1 MKTRSTK
8 QILILLSILVVIL
21 AGLHYAVFSFIRN
34 SGMAVIALEN
44 DVGSLRSQVLE
55 FSKYSPEDLT
65 VLARSA
71 TAHFISRTNL
81 VDFIE
86 NIENEAKTQKV
97 SVLIRSVDVES
108 RSEDENDDK
117 EIIRLKFE
125 TRGSWADTMRF
136 VNYLE
141 HLPYKTVLHGL
152 ALSRVS
158 EEGPAKKG
166 MVKIP
171 QWRGQVEITAL
182 KLK

>member
-1 MKTRSTK
+1 MKTRLTK
-8 QILILLSILVVIL
+8 QILIFLSILVVIL
-21 AGLHYAVFSFIRN
+21 AGLHYVVFSFIRN
-34 SGMAVIALEN
+34 SGAAVLALEN
-44 DVGSLRSQVLE
+44 DVSLLRSQVLE
-55 FSKYSPEDLT
+55 FSKYSPEDMA
-65 VLARSA
+65 VLARSV
-71 TAHFISRTNL
+71 TAHFISRVSI

-86 NIENEAKTQKV
+86 NIENEAKNQKV

-108 RSEDENDDK
+108 RSEDEKDNK

-152 ALSRVS
+152 DLSRVS
-158 EEGPAKKG
+158 EEGPAKRG
-166 MVKIP
+166 TVKIP

-182 KLK
+182 KFK